1 MQITFQTEELLHA
14 KTPRTNKQNLLDRGK
29 TRVCWELDIQKK
41 RDEEYHSG
49 KQMNNAKAFL
59 IFQYKKL

>member
-14 KTPRTNKQNLLDRGK
+14 KTPRMNKQSLLDRGK
-29 TRVCWELDIQKK
+29 TRVCWELDIKI